1 MIKTKIP
8 EPPSPFK
15 LFLTFIALLVI
26 IILAGIGYFL
36 LQRSYIVRHEQDKLA
51 AIAEL
56 RVGQIVRW
64 RNERLNHIE
73 YIHTNP
79 LFARLVKTFSENPDN
94 TEKAQEIQSW
104 IKALQLRGLFSEVYL
119 FDAKGR
125 QITSSKGAGEIGI
138 HAKGLIAQAL
148 TVNRLPVFSDL
159 HTAPNYHFPHFD
171 IVIPLILPEK
181 SDSVAGVLFMR
192 MIPQTGLYQRIN
204 SWPTPSLTAETI
216 LIRRDGDSILYLND
230 LRHRKDSA
238 LKLRISLKETKC
250 VAVKAIDD
258 AAGVFDGMDYRGAQ
272 VLASARKI
280 PDTPWIMIAKVDKD
294 EIYAPLRE
302 QAWIAGAGMFFLI
315 IGAAAAVGLWWWR
328 QRTGFY
334 LALYEERKRSD
345 AKVRQLASLVEN
357 ANDAICTMTPD
368 GIITS
373 WNKGAETSF
382 GYKEFE
388 IFGKPVDLLI
398 PPDNQSGTAAFL
410 EKIKK
415 GERVEYYETV
425 CRRKIGGIVN
435 LSLSI
440 SPVMDSEGK
449 ITGVSFIGRDLTATR
464 HMEEKLQKSE
474 GEYRTLFES
483 SRDALM
489 MLEHACFYDCNK
501 ATLELFGFSSKEQFI
516 KKHPGELSPAEQPD
530 GRDSMTAAREHIEK
544 AYRDGTDFFKW
555 VHMHRDGTPFHAE
568 VLLSR
573 LEYQGRTV
581 LQATVRDITESVIQE
596 NELLRHREQLEKQVL
611 ERTAQ
616 LSASVSLLDASLE
629 STADGILI
637 VNRAGKIAKWNQKFA
652 DMWHLTEKIILNDDD
667 TSLIN
672 NIISQLVDPGQ
683 FAARLQYLYSHPDKS
698 SFDQINFLDG
708 RIFERYSNPQ
718 RVGDD
723 IVGRVWSYRDVT
735 ARQLAESEAVR
746 AALEW
751 QLTFDDVSDAVT
763 LLDKDGKIL
772 KCNAAM
778 EKMFGKA
785 SEEIIGRHC
794 YEIVHGASA
803 PVEGCPFLRASRS
816 GIRESIELFLGG
828 RYFAVSVDPMFDA
841 QGNFTGA
848 VHIIADIT
856 RRKQAEEELQK
867 SEIKFKTVFEN
878 AGSAVFLADADS
890 RIIVD
895 CNSAAEELMGR
906 TRQELIGL
914 PQSEL
919 HPKDIEKN
927 GDILFSDCIRKGRY
941 SGIEAEILHN
951 SGRVVPVLI
960 SGQVVTIDSR
970 KIAIG
975 FFIDVTE
982 RNKITEKLKELND
995 AKDRFF
1001 SIIGHD
1007 LKNMFHNIMGF
1018 GDLLKDDINTGNI
1031 KTIEEEVRM
1040 INSSAAS
1047 AYTMLMSLLQ
1057 WANAQRGN
1065 MLFNPCPLVLNELAN
1080 EELDEI
1086 YEIAMRKDIKLNVA
1100 IPEKFKVTA
1109 DKEMLRIILRN
1120 LIANAIKFTYR
1131 GGQIELRA
1139 VTDVAQVEIAVS
1151 DNGMGMTE
1159 ETIQKLFKPGT
1170 NSSGRGTENERGT
1183 GLGLLL
1189 CDEFVKKHGGRIW
1202 VESQPGKGSTF
1213 KFTLPEGE
1221 EEVKK

>member
-1 MIKTKIP
+1 MIKAKMP
-8 EPPSPFK
+8 AVPSPFK
-15 LFLTFIALLVI
+15 LFAVFVLLLI
-26 IILAGIGYFL
+26 IIIFAGIGYFL
-36 LQRSYIVRHEQDKLA
+36 VQRSYIVKSEQEKLT
-51 AIAEL
+51 AIADL

-258 AAGVFDGMDYRGAQ
+258 AAGVFDGVDYRGVQ

-294 EIYAPLRE
+294 EVYAPLRE
-302 QAWIAGAGMFFLI
+302 QAWIAGTGMFFLI

-328 QRTGFY
+328 QRSRFY
-334 LALYEERKRSD
+334 FELNEERKHSEE
-345 AKVRQLASLVEN
+345 KVRQLASVVEN
-357 ANDAICTMTPD
+357 SNDVIFAMTLD

-373 WNKGAETSF
+373 WNKGAETTF

-388 IFGKPVDLLI
+388 VFGKSIDLLI
-398 PPDNQSGTAAFL
+398 PPDNQKDVAAFY

-415 GERVEYYETV
+415 GEKVEYYETI
-425 CRRKIGGIVN
+425 CRRKDGGNIN

-440 SPVMDSEGK
+440 SPVIDNDGK
-449 ITGVSFIGRDLTATR
+449 ISGESCIGRDVTSTR
-464 HMEEKLQKSE
+464 RMEEKLHKSE

-483 SRDALM
+483 SLDALM
-489 MLEHACFYDCNK
+489 MLDHACFFDCNK
-501 ATLELFGFSSKEQFI
+501 ATLDLFGFATKEQFI
-516 KKHPGELSPAEQPD
+516 KKHPGELSPEEQPD
-530 GRDSMTAAREHIEK
+530 GRDSITAAGEHIEK
-544 AYRDGTDFFKW
+544 AYRDGTNFFKW
-555 VHMHRDGTPFHAE
+555 LHMHRDGTPFYAE

-581 LQATVRDITESVIQE
+581 LQCTVRDISARVNME
-596 NELLRHREQLEKQVL
+596 NELNRHREQLEEQVK

-616 LSASVSLLDASLE
+616 LSAANQSLAE
-629 STADGILI
+629 
-637 VNRAGKIAKWNQKFA
+637 
-652 DMWHLTEKIILNDDD
+652 
-667 TSLIN
+667 
-672 NIISQLVDPGQ
+672 
-683 FAARLQYLYSHPDKS
+683 AAR
-698 SFDQINFLDG
+698 
-708 RIFERYSNPQ
+708 
-718 RVGDD
+718 
-723 IVGRVWSYRDVT
+723 
-735 ARQLAESEAVR
+735 
-746 AALEW
+746 EW
-751 QLTFDDVSDAVT
+751 QSTFDNVSDAVT
-763 LLDKDGKIL
+763 LLAEDGRIL

-794 YEIVHGASA
+794 YEIVHGTSA
-803 PVEGCPFLRASRS
+803 PVGDCPFIRASRS
-816 GIRESIELFLGG
+816 RIRESMELSTGG
-828 RYFAVSVDPMFDA
+828 RYFAVSVDPLFDP
-841 QGNFTGA
+841 QGKFSGA
-848 VHIIADIT
+848 VHIISDIT
-856 RRKQAEEELQK
+856 GRKQAEAELQK
-867 SEIKFKTVFEN
+867 SEIKFRTVFEN
-878 AGSAVFLADADS
+878 AGTAIFLVDAETG
-890 RIIVD
+890 IIID
-895 CNSAAEELMGR
+895 CNFVAEDLMGR
-906 TRQELIGL
+906 NRQELIGL
-914 PQSEL
+914 SQSEL
-919 HPKDIEKN
+919 YTKDLEEK
-927 GDILFSDCIRKGRY
+927 GKALFSDCVNKGRY
-941 SGIEAEILHN
+941 SGIEIDVLHK
-951 SGRVVPVLI
+951 SGRVTPVLI

-975 FFIDVTE
+975 FFLDITE
-982 RNKITEKLKELND
+982 QNKITEKLQELND

-1047 AYTMLMSLLQ
+1047 AYNMLMSLLQ

-1086 YEIAMRKDIKLNVA
+1086 YEIAMRKDIKLKVV
-1100 IPEKFKVTA
+1100 IPEKFKVAA

-1120 LIANAIKFTYR
+1120 LITNAIKFSYR

-1139 VTDVAQVEIAVS
+1139 VADGGQVEVAVS

-1159 ETIQKLFKPGT
+1159 ETIQKLFNLGT
-1170 NSSGRGTENERGT
+1170 HTSARGTENERGT

-1213 KFTLPEGE
+1213 KFTMPLVP
-1221 EEVKK
+1221 VAVDAV